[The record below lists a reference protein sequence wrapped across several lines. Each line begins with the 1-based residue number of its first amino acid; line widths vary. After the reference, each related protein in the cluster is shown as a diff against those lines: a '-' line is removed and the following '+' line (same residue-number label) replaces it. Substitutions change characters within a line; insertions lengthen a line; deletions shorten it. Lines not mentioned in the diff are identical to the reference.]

1 MSALAFLFAKYILR
15 DNSDITIENVPG
27 QIKSQVQ
34 QLLDEA
40 KEVEEDNEDNRGIDE
55 DH

>member
-1 MSALAFLFAKYILR
+1 MSALAFLFAKYIQR
-15 DNSDITIENVPG
+15 DDSDITIDNVPN
-27 QIKSQVQ
+27 QIKPQVQ

-40 KEVEEDNEDNRGIDE
+40 KEVEENDKDATGTDE